1 MKRTILVTGAAVRIG
16 REIALTFAKDGWNII
31 IHCNSSTEKAEAL
44 AKEIEE
50 NFDSTAKVVQANLDK
65 DDHVERMIDEVK
77 TCFGSLDAIVNNAS
91 SFYPTPIGDLTLKDW
106 DQLIGSNLKGPLF
119 LINGLIDLLKESK
132 GVIIN
137 MTDMNVGRGLA
148 KFSIYTAAKGGLLAA
163 TKVLAREL
171 APDIRVNA
179 VAPSMVR
186 TESAEEFLGE
196 KAERGFEVISK
207 GQILQKTLEVDDIY
221 GTVLYLAGD
230 QSKFVTGQTIM
241 VDGGSVLL

>member
-1 MKRTILVTGAAVRIG
+1 MKKTILVTGAAVRIG

-50 NFDSTAKVVQANLDK
+50 NFDSSAKVVQANLDK

-77 TCFGSLDAIVNNAS
+77 SCFGSLDAIVNNAS
-91 SFYPTPIGDLTLKDW
+91 SFYPTPIGELTLKDW

-179 VAPSMVR
+179 VAPGAILLPSDGSSEEQELLSEIPLNR
-186 TESAEEFLGE
+186 IGTERDISEAVLGLT
-196 KAERGFEVISK
+196 KFSYVT
-207 GQILQKTLEVDDIY
+207 GQILKI
-221 GTVLYLAGD
+221 
-230 QSKFVTGQTIM
+230 
-241 VDGGSVLL
+241 DGGRSLN

>member
-1 MKRTILVTGAAVRIG
+1 MKKTILVTGAAVRIG

-44 AKEIEE
+44 AIEIEE

-171 APDIRVNA
+171 APGAILEPPGSSWSEEVRNKILSAIPLGRLGTEKDIA
-179 VAPSMVR
+179 
-186 TESAEEFLGE
+186 
-196 KAERGFEVISK
+196 
-207 GQILQKTLEVDDIY
+207 
-221 GTVLYLAGD
+221 GTV
-230 QSKFVTGQTIM
+230 KFLVDSEYITGQAIN
-241 VDGGSVLL
+241 VDGGRSLL

>member
-1 MKRTILVTGAAVRIG
+1 MKKTILVTGAAVRIG

-186 TESAEEFLGE
+186 TDSAEEFLGE

-207 GQILQKTLEVDDIY
+207 GQIIQKTLEVDDIY